1 MTVQNDSTGAAAM
14 ADAPSADRIAFGSFS
29 SRFRAVVVDAV
40 VLAFALVAIVLS
52 ISVTEAIPGAGRVG
66 VFLMAA
72 VLVFYEPFL
81 VAWRGATVGHM
92 RANLR
97 VVYDRTGERPGFVR
111 AFVRYVIKS
120 IFGAASFLLMALT
133 RRHQALHDRLTGTT
147 VRIHDRDV
155 AREADIAWERSAD
168 ELEPS
173 GSASRARRVVVILGY
188 LVLLLILLN
197 VLASVLLSDACLVD
211 DGCSPAEHRI
221 QEVLGLL
228 WLAANVVCIVAGW
241 RGHLWGC
248 RPRKSVSYEVFTPD
262 NS

>member
-1 MTVQNDSTGAAAM
+1 MQDDTTGGAAAG
-14 ADAPSADRIAFGSFS
+14 DAPSADRIAFGSFS
-29 SRFRAVVVDAV
+29 SRFCALIADAV
-40 VLAFALVAIVLS
+40 VLTFALVAIVLI
-52 ISVTEAIPGAGRVG
+52 ISATEAIPGSGRIG
-66 VFLMAA
+66 VILMLV

-97 VVYDRTGERPGFVR
+97 VVHDRTGERPGFVR

-147 VRIHDRDV
+147 VRIHDRDL
-155 AREADIAWERSAD
+155 AREADIAWERRAE
-168 ELEPS
+168 ELEPT

-188 LVLLLILLN
+188 LVMLLILLN
-197 VLASVLLSDACLVD
+197 VLASVLLSGACLAD
-211 DGCSPAEHRI
+211 DRCSPGEHRI
-221 QEVLGLL
+221 QEVLGFL
-228 WLAANVVCIVAGW
+228 WLAANVVCVVAGW

-248 RPRKSVSYEVFTPD
+248 RPRKSVSYEALAPD